1 MDDDDKDVLT
11 GINDDRGMAELLN
24 KFFLHQ
30 SLLQKIK
37 IAFLKLKKTCFLEM
51 IMRNYALSE

>member
-24 KFFLHQ
+24 KFFFASIFTTENQ
-30 SLLQKIK
+30 DSLPEI
-37 IAFLKLKKTCFLEM
+37 KKTCFLEM